1 MNDVKHYSTL
11 ESDDRQLHLF
21 TWENSVCVCVC
32 VCVYVCI
39 YIYIYIYVMEKIGCK
54 GIFYNFYEERAYI

>member
-11 ESDDRQLHLF
+11 ESDGRQLHLF

-32 VCVYVCI
+32 
-39 YIYIYIYVMEKIGCK
+39 IYIYVMEKIGCK

>member
-11 ESDDRQLHLF
+11 ESDDRQLRLF

-32 VCVYVCI
+32 ICV
-39 YIYIYIYVMEKIGCK
+39 YIYIYICNGENRLQRHIL
-54 GIFYNFYEERAYI
+54 

>member
-32 VCVYVCI
+32 VC
-39 YIYIYIYVMEKIGCK
+39 IYIYVMEKIGCK

>member
-11 ESDDRQLHLF
+11 ESDGRQLHLF

-32 VCVYVCI
+32 V
-39 YIYIYIYVMEKIGCK
+39 YIYICNGENRLQRHIL
-54 GIFYNFYEERAYI
+54 